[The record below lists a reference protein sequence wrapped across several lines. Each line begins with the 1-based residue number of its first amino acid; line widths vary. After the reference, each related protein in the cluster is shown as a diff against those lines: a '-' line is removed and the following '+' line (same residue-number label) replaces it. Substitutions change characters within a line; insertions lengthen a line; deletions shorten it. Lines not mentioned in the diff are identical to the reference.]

1 MAEYLDKLRPDRDLQ
16 VYFERPSAIAAM
28 SAADEHSFVASG
40 TWRQQFDWCVIEW
53 NRDNVWEH
61 PLFRNLPDGDL
72 SGIQLTY
79 EEVRENCIGVD
90 SDLFPTVD
98 WNNLRVWA
106 SDSSGQEQFYQIPL
120 LPYAIPVEGDYAPA
134 HATFSLAGTLAGGE
148 AVGLSWMGEHHTH
161 VCSSSDQLEDVV
173 EAITASIN
181 STTIGSSN
189 MVAERSGR
197 SITLIYV
204 GEVNGLRSGLA
215 DSKTGANGNRVGA
228 YGHATPGSD
237 VFWEAAA
244 QTLSGGVSPSKWR
257 FAIDFSTIV
266 DRNNVLVP
274 MDRVRKMR
282 WTYAAD
288 LQDGEYLR
296 SEFSVVVTNWIVSG
310 LNTRYRVAG
319 PGSRR
324 IDCRDTRVAYYGLNW
339 SSFIR
344 GNYSGGVIRWT
355 NQYSDGFSISY
366 RSEQTHE
373 LFLGSRFLDQ
383 APAIAFRVDSEGAR
397 VFDLRRAGE
406 DRLVRI
412 PVGQYPPGEHTLF
425 VTHNGPSG
433 WQFWFDFLE
442 IAIPNDSVRD
452 SPPMPKLTAATD
464 WDTDHSL
471 AVPAERTAWMLHTL
485 GFRGR
490 INHYVGALIFYELYK
505 KGHVYASCQVDFVG
519 TPIPSEYT
527 EIQIGTAGDPDSTIT
542 VRHLNLYGDTA
553 ATIAKA
559 YELEFNRG
567 YTAIRA
573 HAVGSRL
580 SIFSRRMGLA
590 GEMTTVAAAPTS
602 GTFEARVSHPHL
614 TGAVEGTWT
623 TDMQA
628 PNLINRAC
636 RDWSREFYKVCKAY
650 GWDVTAA
657 FSTELEHGDTSI
669 EAGIAQRYADGSP
682 CLLTTP
688 ALQTNFS
695 PISRDYWQRVHKE
708 MADILVEANLVPYM
722 QLGEVQWWYFP
733 GPFAVSTGVSL
744 PYYDSFTLESFEHQY
759 GFPMRVVPHQYVDPA
774 LYPEE
779 AEHLPRLI
787 GQFCDELISYVRTF
801 HPNCRYEVLYPTD
814 VNDTPWGWVVNYP
827 TDSWTPEKLTALK
840 TESFSFTF
848 ERNLNKSRYSM
859 EFPAGKGFPR
869 SQSAYLVGPGDSTT
883 TWLKEVQMAFSRGV
897 ESIVLFAL
905 DQFCLIGY
913 DLPLFRG
920 VRRSVRRGS

>member
-28 SAADEHSFVASG
+28 SAADESSFVVSG

-79 EEVRENCIGVD
+79 EEVRDNCILVD

-98 WNNLRVWA
+98 WHNLRVWA
-106 SDSSGQEQFYQIPL
+106 NDASGLEQFYQVPL
-120 LPYAIPVEGDYAPA
+120 LQYATPIEGAYVPA
-134 HATFSLAGTLAGGE
+134 QATFTLAGALAGGE

-161 VCSSSDQLEDVV
+161 VCSATDTLEDVA
-173 EAITASIN
+173 EAIAISIN
-181 STTIGSSN
+181 STTIGSKN
-189 MVAERSGR
+189 MIALVADR
-197 SITLIYV
+197 SIILIYV
-204 GEVNGLRSGLA
+204 GEVGGVRSALE
-215 DSKTGANGNRVGA
+215 DSKTGNNGNRVGA
-228 YGHATPGSD
+228 YGHATPGSG
-237 VFWEAAA
+237 VYWEVAAK
-244 QTLSGGVSPSKWR
+244 TLSGGVSPSKWR
-257 FAIDFSTIV
+257 FSIDFSLMV
-266 DRNNVLVP
+266 DRNGVPVP

-288 LQDGEYLR
+288 LQAGEFLR
-296 SEFSVVVTNWIVSG
+296 SEFAVTIANWMVSG
-310 LNTRYRVAG
+310 VNTRYRVAG

-324 IDCRDTRVAYYGLNW
+324 IDCRSSKVEYYGLNW
-339 SSFIR
+339 SSFLR
-344 GNYSGGVIRWT
+344 GNYSGGLIRWT
-355 NQYSDGFSISY
+355 NQYSDGFSITY

-373 LFLGSRFLDQ
+373 LFLGTRLLDQ
-383 APAIAFRVDSEGAR
+383 APAIAFRVDSEPAR

-412 PVGQYPPGEHTLF
+412 PVGEYPPGEHTIF

-433 WQFWFDFLE
+433 WRFWFDFLE
-442 IAIPNDSVRD
+442 IAIPADSVRNL
-452 SPPMPKLTAATD
+452 PPMPKLTAATD

-490 INHYVGALIFYELYK
+490 VNHYVGALIFYELYK
-505 KGHVYASCQVDFVG
+505 KGHAYASCQVDFLG
-519 TPIPSEYT
+519 TPTPSEYT
-527 EIQIGTAGDPDSTIT
+527 ELQIGTAGDPDSTIT

-573 HAVGSRL
+573 EAVGARL
-580 SIFSRRMGLA
+580 TLFSRRMGLA
-590 GEMTTVAAAPTS
+590 GEMTTVAATPTS
-602 GTFEARVSHPHL
+602 GAFEVQVSSPHL

-623 TDMQA
+623 TDLHS

-657 FSTELEHGDTSI
+657 FSTELEHGDPSI
-669 EAGIAQRYADGSP
+669 EAGIAQRYADGTP

-695 PISRDYWQRVHKE
+695 PVSRDYWQRVHKE
-708 MADILVEANLVPYM
+708 MADILVEAELPPYM

-733 GPFAVSTGVSL
+733 GPFAVSSGVSL
-744 PYYDSFTLESFEHQY
+744 PYYDAYTLESFEDEY
-759 GFPMRVVPHQYVDPA
+759 GFPMRVIPHQYVDPS

-779 AEHLPRLI
+779 AEHLPRLV

-801 HPNCRYEVLYPTD
+801 HPDCRYEVLYPTD
-814 VNDTPWGWVVNYP
+814 VNDTPWGRVVNYP
-827 TDSWTPEKLTALK
+827 EDSWTPEKLDALK

-859 EFPAGKGFPR
+859 EFPASKGFAR
-869 SQSAYLVGPGDSTT
+869 SKSAFLVGPGDSTT
-883 TWLKEVQMAFSRGV
+883 TWQKEVQMAFARGV

-913 DLPLFRG
+913 EMPLFRG
-920 VRRSVRRGS
+920 VRRSARHGS